1 MKRKSKVIKEILIL
15 ENEFKKKLD
24 MLVQMGNKK
33 DR

>member
-1 MKRKSKVIKEILIL
+1 MKRKSKVTKDILIL

-24 MLVQMGNKK
+24 TLVQRGNKK